1 MTGRESGLAEV
12 DGGKLA
18 WESAGEGP
26 DVVFLHP
33 GLWDSRVWDQQF
45 GVFSKTYHVVRYD
58 LRGYGRS
65 SRPEPGKPYS
75 HVNDLVA
82 VLDAAGVDAAA
93 LVGNSMGGRVAI
105 DFALTHP
112 KRVAAVVLAATN
124 VGGFVETE
132 EEAKAY
138 ADLDREI
145 EQAVEA
151 GDAERAMEL
160 ELSVWATALGTEDPA
175 GARIRRIAFDNLHVI
190 TMDESGQ
197 REIEPSANERLED
210 ISAPTLVL
218 PADHDPP
225 WLPR

>member
-1 MTGRESGLAEV
+1 MESGLAEV
-12 DGGKLA
+12 DGGAIA

-33 GLWDSRVWDQQF
+33 GLWDWRVWDHQF
-45 GVFSKTYHVVRYD
+45 GVFSKIYHVVRYD

-75 HVNDLVA
+75 HVDDLAA

-112 KRVAAVVLAATN
+112 KRVDAMVLAATN
-124 VGGFVETE
+124 VGGFEETE

-151 GDAERAMEL
+151 GDAERAMGL
-160 ELSVWATALGTEDPA
+160 ELSVWAAALGTEDPA

-190 TMDESGQ
+190 TMDESGAAGLDDAFH
-197 REIEPSANERLED
+197 RLPEIHVPA
-210 ISAPTLVL
+210 LVL

-225 WLPR
+225 